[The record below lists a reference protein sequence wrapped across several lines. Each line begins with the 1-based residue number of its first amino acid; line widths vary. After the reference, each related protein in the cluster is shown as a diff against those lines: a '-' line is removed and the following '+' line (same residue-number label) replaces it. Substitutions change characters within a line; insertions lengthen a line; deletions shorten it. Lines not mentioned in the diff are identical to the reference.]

1 MLYYNW
7 HVWCLVKQSHPNIKP
22 AILCTGGD
30 HRAEFVMGGD
40 EGSVLLARQ
49 LDWETQPEYNLT
61 ISVSDGVHI
70 VYTQVTKLPLLER
83 LPSLTIWCV
92 WLLTY
97 FLEESYW
104 NNKFWDN
111 ICGSALRLKI
121 CTGDII
127 QKAA

>member
-1 MLYYNW
+1 
-7 HVWCLVKQSHPNIKP
+7 
-22 AILCTGGD
+22 
-30 HRAEFVMGGD
+30 MGGD

-70 VYTQVTKLPLLER
+70 VYTQVTKLT
-83 LPSLTIWCV
+83 LTYNIMCM
-92 WLLTY
+92 TIIY
-97 FLEESYW
+97 FLEESY
-104 NNKFWDN
+104 KFWDD

>member
-1 MLYYNW
+1 MWY
-7 HVWCLVKQSHPNIKP
+7 LVKQNLPNIKP
-22 AILCTGGD
+22 AILCAGGD

-83 LPSLTIWCV
+83 FSSLTI
-92 WLLTY
+92 
-97 FLEESYW
+97 
-104 NNKFWDN
+104 
-111 ICGSALRLKI
+111 
-121 CTGDII
+121 
-127 QKAA
+127 

>member
-7 HVWCLVKQSHPNIKP
+7 HVWCLVKQNHPNIKA
-22 AILCTGGD
+22 AILCAGGD

-70 VYTQVTKLPLLER
+70 VYTQVTKLT
-83 LPSLTIWCV
+83 LTYNMMCMTII
-92 WLLTY
+92 Y

-104 NNKFWDN
+104 NNMFWDD
-111 ICGSALRLKI
+111 IGGSALRLKI